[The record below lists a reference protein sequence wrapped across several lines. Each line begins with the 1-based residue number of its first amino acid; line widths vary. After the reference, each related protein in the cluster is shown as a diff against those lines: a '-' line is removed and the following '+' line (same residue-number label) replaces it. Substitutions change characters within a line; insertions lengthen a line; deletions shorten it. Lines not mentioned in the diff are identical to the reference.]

1 MKRRAV
7 FFRETA
13 PSGSFASGCLAR
25 ALKEFALFA
34 ELMAQERLGFILPA
48 SLDGREQ
55 KAFVL
60 RDVEEE
66 LGIVLREVL
75 GRLLEV
81 RYECGGE
88 DLKHAV
94 ATGFKK
100 EKVELAVPAV
110 SFGGIAGVC
119 FDAADRVLKAA
130 EQGGRHAADCERDDV
145 HLNELTGLDE
155 LADVEV
161 RDVHLNLNLGGE
173 VLGTERIDGHATL
186 GRTVDDA
193 HLGENAQ
200 CLAHLV
206 ARHVEAGGQ
215 FGLRINAFAGL
226 GLAKN
231 VVMNVAKERLFI
243 HGKLILFRHNDS
255 REIRNV
261 KILIILEVF

>member
-1 MKRRAV
+1 
-7 FFRETA
+7 
-13 PSGSFASGCLAR
+13 
-25 ALKEFALFA
+25 
-34 ELMAQERLGFILPA
+34 MAQERLGFILPA

-55 KAFVL
+55 KAFIL

-94 ATGFKK
+94 AAGFKK

-110 SFGGIAGVC
+110 GFGGIAGV
-119 FDAADRVLKAA
+119 ASMRLIASSRRPSRAGVMRRIAS
-130 EQGGRHAADCERDDV
+130 GDDV

-206 ARHVEAGGQ
+206 ARHVEASGQ

-226 GLAKN
+226 GLAR
-231 VVMNVAKERLFI
+231 MW
-243 HGKLILFRHNDS
+243 
-255 REIRNV
+255 
-261 KILIILEVF
+261 